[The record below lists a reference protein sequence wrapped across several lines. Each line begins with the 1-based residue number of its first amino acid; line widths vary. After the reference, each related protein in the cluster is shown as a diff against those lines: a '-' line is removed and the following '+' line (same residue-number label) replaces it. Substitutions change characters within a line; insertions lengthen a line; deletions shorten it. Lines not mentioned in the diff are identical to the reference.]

1 MNRSYAVL
9 PDTCPP
15 WCTTRHGLHVGEEDH
30 VHVGRPLALT
40 SEVVARL
47 CISID
52 PERRTQDGPYV
63 LVGSDDG
70 YTLEEANALGAA
82 SPSPTH
88 LRAHETR
95 HDLVCRL
102 LLEKKKK
109 KK

>member
-70 YTLEEANALGAA
+70 YTLEAV
-82 SPSPTH
+82 SYTH

-109 KK
+109 KSTFYIMY

>member
-47 CISID
+47 CRSID
-52 PERRTQDGPYV
+52 PERRTRDGPYV

-82 SPSPTH
+82 
-88 LRAHETR
+88 LIAIADLGQEATR
-95 HDLVCRL
+95 HA
-102 LLEKKKK
+102 EA
-109 KK
+109 